1 MSDTPEE
8 AATTAPPPT
17 GHPELDEA
25 LRAVADLQRLTPTE
39 QLGALS
45 AAHERV
51 NTALATARTQPA
63 AGPPRPG
70 PPLTRP
76 VG

>member
-8 AATTAPPPT
+8 AAPSAPPHT
-17 GHPELDEA
+17 GHPGLDEA
-25 LRAVADLQRLTPTE
+25 LRAVADLKQLTLAE

-51 NTALATARTQPA
+51 NTALAAARTQPA
-63 AGPPRPG
+63 AGPSRPG
-70 PPLTRP
+70 PPRP
-76 VG
+76 GQ